1 MRNCLKFKTVWMYP
15 SIQYCPISGGVV
27 LGWKV
32 TTLRRWY
39 QDEYGA
45 TVEWNTDHRYTAR
58 VSVPLCPPQTSYRL
72 ARTELPHKNSYRTE
86 NVGRENSA
94 GIATRYGLD
103 VRGSNPPRVGGGGLR
118 DYHHLSR
125 PALGHT
131 QLPIQ
136 WVPGLSEG

>member
-1 MRNCLKFKTVWMYP
+1 
-15 SIQYCPISGGVV
+15 V

-45 TVEWNTDHRYTAR
+45 TVEWNKEHWYTAR
-58 VSVPLCPPQTSYRL
+58 VPGPFCPPQTSYRL
-72 ARTELPHKNSYRTE
+72 ARTKFLHKNLYRTE
-86 NVGRENSA
+86 NVGRENSV
-94 GIATRYGLD
+94 GIPTRYGLD
-103 VRGSNPPRVGGGGLR
+103 VRGSNPRGGLR

-125 PALGHT
+125 QALGFT

-136 WVPGLSEG
+136 MGTGAFPGVNRPVRGVDHPPHLAPRLNKE